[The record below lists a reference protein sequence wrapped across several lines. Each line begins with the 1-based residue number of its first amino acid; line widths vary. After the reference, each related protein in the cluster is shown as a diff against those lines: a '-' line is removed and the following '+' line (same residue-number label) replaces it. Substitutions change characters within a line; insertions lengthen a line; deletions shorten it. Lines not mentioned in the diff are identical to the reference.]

1 MIKDET
7 FYILRKFWCLINT
20 GNKKDISIVIMLMI
34 CNSLF
39 EMASIGAIIPFISI
53 LISPNLILN
62 NDLFEKI
69 KLIMPFLNNE
79 NILLF
84 ISSTFI
90 IIVILSTVIKYSL
103 LKFSTSLSVKI
114 GCDISEDIYKRTLFQ
129 DYIVH
134 ISRNSTNI
142 IDGIINKTGSAII
155 VIEACLSVIAS
166 SIILI
171 TILFTLLYI
180 NILLTIITFS
190 GIGAIYYSLIKYNH
204 KKIIDNGGI
213 ASRLSKTVLR
223 NLQEGLGGIR
233 EILIDGTQ
241 QLYCDAYKISVIKMR
256 EAEGHNRIIGSSPKF
271 LIEGIA
277 MIFIIGLA
285 YFSSFSLELTTSILP
300 ILAALVLGAQR
311 LLPVLQQLYVS
322 WAVIN
327 GNRSALIDV
336 IELLQQPLDSIYYPS
351 APEITFSKKFELNNI
366 SYKYGNNSP
375 FLFQNLSLS
384 IQKGSCIGFIGKSG
398 CGKSTLLDIIM
409 GLLAPSDGNI
419 LVDGTILNR
428 QNIQQWRSKI
438 SHVPQTIYLTD
449 ASVAENIAFGIPV
462 HEINMDRVKEVS
474 GYAQI
479 SRDIESWPKGY
490 FTNVGE
496 RGVQLS
502 GGQRQRIGI
511 ARALYKRSKILVFDE
526 ATSALDVETEG
537 VITDTLKSIG
547 LGLTILI
554 VAHRHSTLKN
564 CDVVYQLDE
573 VGVLQVAK
581 MGNFN
586 EYKYIF

>member
-1 MIKDET
+1 MNRNST
-7 FYILRKFWCLINT
+7 FYTLRKFWCLIN
-20 GNKKDISIVIMLMI
+20 GSNKKYISFVVILMI
-34 CNSLF
+34 FNSLF

-53 LISPNLILN
+53 LISPNIIFN
-62 NDLFEKI
+62 NDLFQKL
-69 KLIMPFLNNE
+69 KLIIPLLNNE
-79 NILLF
+79 NVLLF
-84 ISSTFI
+84 ISSSFI
-90 IIVILSTVIKYSL
+90 FIVMLSTAIKYAL
-103 LKFSTSLSVKI
+103 LKYSTSLSIKI
-114 GCDISEDIYKRTLFQ
+114 GCKISEDIYKRTLFQ

-134 ISRNSTNI
+134 ISRNSSNI

-155 VIEACLSVIAS
+155 VIEACLSLVAS
-166 SIILI
+166 TVILI

-180 NILLTIITFS
+180 NSSLTIITFS
-190 GIGAIYYSLIKYNH
+190 GIGAIYYLLIKHNH
-204 KKIIDNGGI
+204 KKIIHNGAI
-213 ASRLSKTVLR
+213 ASQLSKTVLR

-233 EILIDGTQ
+233 EILIDGNQ
-241 QLYCDAYKISVIKMR
+241 QLYCDDYKISVIKMR
-256 EAEGHNRIIGSSPKF
+256 EAEGRNRIIGSSPKF

-285 YFSSFSLELTTSILP
+285 YFSSFSLELSTSILP

-322 WAVIN
+322 WAVIS
-327 GNRSALIDV
+327 GNRNALIDV
-336 IELLQQPLDSIYYPS
+336 IELLQQPLDSINYIS
-351 APEITFSKKFELNNI
+351 VPEINFSKELELCNI
-366 SYKYGNNSP
+366 SYKYSNNSP
-375 FLFQNLSLS
+375 YLFLNCSLS

-409 GLLAPSDGNI
+409 GLLIPNEGRI
-419 LVDGTILNR
+419 LVDGIVLNR
-428 QNIQQWRSKI
+428 QNIQQWRSQI

-449 ASVAENIAFGIPV
+449 ASVAENIAFGTPV
-462 HEINMDRVKEVS
+462 HEINMNLVMQVS
-474 GYAQI
+474 RYAQI
-479 SRDIESWPKGY
+479 AQDIESWPLGY

-526 ATSALDVETEG
+526 ATSALDVETECA
-537 VITDTLKSIG
+537 ITETIKSIG

-564 CDVVYQLDE
+564 CDVVYQLDD
-573 VGVLQVAK
+573 VGSLQLVK
-581 MGNFN
+581 LGNV
-586 EYKYIF
+586 E